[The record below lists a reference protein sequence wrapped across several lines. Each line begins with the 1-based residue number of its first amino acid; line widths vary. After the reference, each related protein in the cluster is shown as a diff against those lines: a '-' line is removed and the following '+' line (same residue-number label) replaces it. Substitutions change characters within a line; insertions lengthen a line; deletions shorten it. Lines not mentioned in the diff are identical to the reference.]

1 MASFYGLLQLFLGY
15 RATTSCPMYYMV
27 YDNLFKIIWML
38 VLPTVNICSDQL
50 LAVIEGINASS
61 RLTWIQNREMIGK
74 SKLLSK
80 FKNFC

>member
-1 MASFYGLLQLFLGY
+1 
-15 RATTSCPMYYMV
+15 
-27 YDNLFKIIWML
+27 ML

-50 LAVIEGINASS
+50 LAVNEGINASS